1 MVTKKSNLTFKS
13 AAAAVQ
19 SMLEILNC
27 PACGEGNMEDL
38 RVAKMQPGNFA
49 LVAAF
54 CAMCDKLDGMLTAMR
69 DTGICILPRDEANP
83 VGGENK

>member
-1 MVTKKSNLTFKS
+1 MAKSGNLTFKS

-38 RVAKMQPGNFA
+38 RVAKMQRSNFE
-49 LVAAF
+49 LTAAF
-54 CAMCDKLDGMLTAMR
+54 GAMCDYLAGLLIAMR
-69 DTGICILPRDEANP
+69 DTGICVMYKEAIP

>member
-1 MVTKKSNLTFKS
+1 MAKSGNLTFKS
-13 AAAAVQ
+13 AAAALQ
-19 SMLEILNC
+19 SMLEIFNC
-27 PACGEGNMEDL
+27 SACGEGNLEDL
-38 RVAKMQPGNFA
+38 RAAKLQPGNFA

-54 CAMCDKLDGMLTAMR
+54 CAMCDKLGGMLTAMR

>member
-1 MVTKKSNLTFKS
+1 MAKSGNLTFKS

-38 RVAKMQPGNFA
+38 RVAKMQRNNFE
-49 LVAAF
+49 LTAAF
-54 CAMCDKLDGMLTAMR
+54 CAMCDYLAGLLIVMR
-69 DTGICILPRDEANP
+69 DTGICVMYKEAIP

>member
-1 MVTKKSNLTFKS
+1 MAKSGNLTFKS

-19 SMLEILNC
+19 SMLEIFNC

-38 RVAKMQPGNFA
+38 RVAKMQRSNFE
-49 LVAAF
+49 LTAAF
-54 CAMCDKLDGMLTAMR
+54 CAMCDYLAGLLIAMR
-69 DTGICILPRDEANP
+69 DTGICVMYKEAIP

>member
-1 MVTKKSNLTFKS
+1 MAKSGNLTFKS

-38 RVAKMQPGNFA
+38 RAAKLQPGNFA

-54 CAMCDKLDGMLTAMR
+54 CAMCDKLGGMLIAMR
-69 DTGICILPRDEANP
+69 DTGICVMYKEAIP